1 MSRIKFLNTYI
12 DSLTVSE
19 AKQRLDKL
27 VQDKK
32 PQYVVTPN
40 TDIVMRMQKEPDLLD
55 ICNNADLILTDGE
68 MVVKLSKFLGNP
80 IKERVAMTDF
90 VWNVCDL
97 ALETGY
103 RMFLFGGKASVLEK
117 GKMRIQQKYPLLN
130 ICGHY
135 SPPLGFENNPTE
147 LQKALNIIRE
157 SKADIL
163 IVFLGC
169 PKQERFIAKYK
180 DEYQVPVSITMGG
193 CIDFIGTDIKRAPL
207 WMQKSGLEWFF
218 RFAQEPKRLF
228 KRYFIDDVKIFP
240 LVLKYKLGIKKS

>member
-12 DSLTVSE
+12 DSLTAQE
-19 AKQRLDKL
+19 AKAQVDQM
-27 VQDKK
+27 VQKRC

-40 TDIVMRMQKEPDLLD
+40 TDIVMMMQKNPDLLD
-55 ICNNADLILTDGE
+55 ICNKADLILTDGE

-90 VWNVCDL
+90 VWDVCDL
-97 ALETGY
+97 AVEKNY
-103 RMFLFGGKASVLEK
+103 RIFLFGGKEDVLEK
-117 GKMRIQQKYPLLN
+117 GKKRILKKYPNLN

-135 SPPLGFENNPTE
+135 SPPLGFENNPVE
-147 LQKALNIIRE
+147 LEKSLDLISE

-193 CIDFIGTDIKRAPL
+193 CIDFIGADIKRAPM

-228 KRYFIDDVKIFP
+228 KRYFIDDMQIFP
-240 LVLKYKLGIKKS
+240 LVLKYKLGIAKS